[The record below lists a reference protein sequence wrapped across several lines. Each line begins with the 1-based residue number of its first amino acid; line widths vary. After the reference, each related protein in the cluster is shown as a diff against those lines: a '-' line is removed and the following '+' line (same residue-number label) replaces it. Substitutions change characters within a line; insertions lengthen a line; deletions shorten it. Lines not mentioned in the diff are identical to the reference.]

1 MQDLTNKPGN
11 DPSAPVDPERRS
23 FLGWLLGVCAV
34 VVSGLL
40 SAPLVRFVLYPLRA
54 KTTETDWADAG
65 AVSDFTSIATP
76 AQRTVAIEQVDGWR
90 KIVSQKVIYITHDT
104 NGQLRALS
112 AVCPHLGCT
121 VQWMASQNKFVS
133 PCHGAS
139 FAPDGALLGGP
150 AARVM
155 DSLDTM
161 VRNGRLMVRYQ
172 YFRQLVPAKEVI
184 G

>member
-1 MQDLTNKPGN
+1 MQNLTNKPDN
-11 DPSAPVDPERRS
+11 DQSALVDPERRS

-34 VVSGLL
+34 VVGGLL
-40 SAPLVRFVLYPLRA
+40 SVPLARFALYPLRA
-54 KTTETDWADAG
+54 KTTETEWADAG
-65 AVSDFTSIATP
+65 AVSDFTSLATP
-76 AQRTVAIEQVDGWR
+76 VQRTVAIEQVDGWR
-90 KIVSQKVIYITHDT
+90 KIVSQKSIYITRDR

-112 AVCPHLGCT
+112 AICPHLGCS
-121 VQWMASQNKFVS
+121 VQWAASKNEFAC
-133 PCHGAS
+133 PCHDGS

-150 AARVM
+150 PPRAM

-161 VRNGRLMVRYQ
+161 VRDGRLMVRYQ